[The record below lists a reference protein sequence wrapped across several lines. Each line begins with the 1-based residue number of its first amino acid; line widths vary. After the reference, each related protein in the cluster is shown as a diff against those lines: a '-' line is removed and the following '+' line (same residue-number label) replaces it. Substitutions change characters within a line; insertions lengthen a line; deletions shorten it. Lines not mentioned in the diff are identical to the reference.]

1 MGKEGEL
8 WDDSVL
14 ITAFDQ
20 AISKYKKMHGKGYKE
35 TPNTGAA
42 DLNINNSV
50 APAASNTSGEDTS
63 NPEIL
68 DGGNENGLGAVPESL
83 KTSNRNGAADSE
95 VTGEHALESNVLP
108 LQDQSHNYSTS
119 LDVDEYN
126 QLYKQYY
133 EVEEQRQKI
142 LQKLQNF
149 SSGQYPYTSE
159 VPVSGSQWGTSSAT
173 QEYQSYISQVPC
185 GAMVVS
191 CCPCPSQ
198 CSMAS
203 CSLPCPL
210 NGVSAC
216 NSGVNSSA
224 TMDLGKFSAV
234 EDNIV
239 KTAMGA
245 AEKAISALKINASD
259 SKEENKTDS
268 VVEQKATVG
277 TDLSTVLNVW
287 YSAGFYTGKY
297 LTEQCFVK
305 KQHN

>member
-1 MGKEGEL
+1 MLVFGLMNE
-8 WDDSVL
+8 
-14 ITAFDQ
+14 
-20 AISKYKKMHGKGYKE
+20 
-35 TPNTGAA
+35 
-42 DLNINNSV
+42 NSV
-50 APAASNTSGEDTS
+50 GGTQLLES

-68 DGGNENGLGAVPESL
+68 DGGNGNGLRSVLESL
-83 KTSNRNGAADSE
+83 KTYNRNGAADSE
-95 VTGEHALESNVLP
+95 VTGEHAIESNILP
-108 LQDQSHNYSTS
+108 MQDQSHNYSTS
-119 LDVDEYN
+119 LDMHEYN

-159 VPVSGSQWGTSSAT
+159 VPVSDSQWGTSAAT
-173 QEYQSYISQVPC
+173 QEYQSCNSQLPC

-203 CSLPCPL
+203 CSSLPCPL
-210 NGVSAC
+210 SGVSGC
-216 NSGVNSSA
+216 TSGVNLSA
-224 TMDLGKFSAV
+224 TMDLGKLSAV

-245 AEKAISALKINASD
+245 AEKAISSLTIKGSD

-268 VVEQKATVG
+268 VEQNATFG
-277 TDLSTVLNVW
+277 TDLSTVLNAW

-297 LTEQCFVK
+297 LTEQCLVK
-305 KQHN
+305 KQHD